1 MENTEELLP
10 FGSTALKKSI
20 LDILAADGFEK
31 MSPVQAKCIPLMM
44 KNRNV
49 LALAPTGTGKTLS
62 YVLPIV
68 NDLVDDG
75 HVQAVIIS
83 PTVALLDQI
92 KAVFE
97 EFTTKLGFPADTVKA
112 VYGQSD
118 FNKAKPDILL
128 ITPSLYKSSLSHYPI
143 NELKRVII
151 DEGDMVV
158 FDGFKEALEA
168 LKKPRDRKMI
178 SFFSASLNVQDIK
191 KVKSSFLIDQ
201 LVDVRT
207 SITNKTVEHHI
218 INIRNYSKAEA
229 LDMFLKEKKPFKSI
243 CFVSRK
249 EDLFKLADELKAIG
263 RHYLLVHGAMDKRD
277 IRNTLN
283 DFRKD
288 EEGLLLASDY
298 VSRGLDIPDVECI
311 ISADLPS
318 DSQYYFHRAGRAGRF
333 NAPGD
338 SFVFY
343 NEDDEESVKAIYDLV
358 RRGTS
363 FDTYLL
369 SQGTLKK
376 SKGTYQ
382 FRNMGKKDRAES
394 EQLQKKIRHAVN
406 KNKSSKVKP
415 NYKKKVSKA
424 VDLVKEKHRKK
435 IVLTNIA
442 RSGGNA
448 QDYHTDRKRSTK
460 RK

>member
-1 MENTEELLP
+1 MENIEELLP

-20 LDILAADGFEK
+20 LDILQADGFEK
-31 MSPVQAKCIPLMM
+31 MSPVQAKCIPLMI

-68 NDLVDDG
+68 NDLIDDG

-92 KAVFE
+92 KTVFE
-97 EFTTKLGFPADTVKA
+97 EFTSKLGFPKDCVKA
-112 VYGQSD
+112 IYSQSD

-128 ITPSLYKSSLSHYPI
+128 ITPSLYSSALSHYPI

-168 LKKPRDRKMI
+168 LKKPRDKKMI

-191 KVKSSFLIDQ
+191 KVKSTFLIQDV
-201 LVDVRT
+201 VDVRS
-207 SITNKTVEHHI
+207 SITSKSVAHHI
-218 INIRNYSKAEA
+218 VNIRNMKKGEA
-229 LDMFLKEKKPFKSI
+229 LDLFLKEIHPFKSI
-243 CFVSRK
+243 CFVSK
-249 EDLFKLADELKAIG
+249 KDDLFALASELKAMG
-263 RHYLLVHGAMDKRD
+263 KHFLLVHGAMDKRE
-277 IRNTLN
+277 IKNVLT

-311 ISADLPS
+311 ISIDLPS

-338 SFVFY
+338 SYVFY
-343 NEDDEESVKAIYDLV
+343 NEDDEEQVKSIYDLV

-369 SQGTLKK
+369 SQGSLKK

-406 KNKSSKVKP
+406 KNKSNKVKP
-415 NYKKKVSKA
+415 NYKKKVSRA

-442 RSGGNA
+442 KSGGNA
-448 QDYHTDRKRSTK
+448 ADYHVDRKRTTK
-460 RK
+460 KK

>member
-1 MENTEELLP
+1 MENKEELLP
-10 FGSTALKKSI
+10 FGSTALKKEI
-20 LDILAADGFEK
+20 LDILAQDGFEK
-31 MSPVQAKCIPLMM
+31 MSPVQAKTIPLMI
-44 KNRNV
+44 KNHNV

-75 HVQAVIIS
+75 HVQAVVIS

-92 KAVFE
+92 KSVFE
-97 EFTTKLGFPADTVKA
+97 EFTMKLGFPNDAVKA
-112 VYGQSD
+112 VYAQSD

-128 ITPSLYKSSLSHYPI
+128 ITPTLYKASLSHYPI
-143 NELKRVII
+143 NELKRVIV

-158 FDGFKEALEA
+158 FDGFKEAMEA
-168 LKKPRDRKMI
+168 LKKPRDNKMI
-178 SFFSASLNVQDIK
+178 SFFSASLNVQDVK
-191 KVKSSFLIDQ
+191 KVKSSFLIQDV
-201 LVDVRT
+201 VDVRQTIT
-207 SITNKTVEHHI
+207 SHSVKHHI
-218 INIRNYSKAEA
+218 VNIRNMNKGDA
-229 LDMFLKEKKPFKSI
+229 LNIFLKETKPFKSI
-243 CFVSRK
+243 CFVSKK
-249 EDLFKLADELKAIG
+249 EDLFHLADELKEMG
-263 RHYLLVHGAMDKRD
+263 VHYLLVHGAMDKRD

-283 DFRKD
+283 NFRKD
-288 EEGLLLASDY
+288 EENLLLASDY

-311 ISADLPS
+311 ISVNLPS
-318 DSQYYFHRAGRAGRF
+318 DTQYYFHRAGRAGRF
-333 NAPGD
+333 MAPGD
-338 SFVFY
+338 SYIFY
-343 NEDDEESVKAIYDLV
+343 NEDDEDSVKSIYDLV

-369 SQGTLKK
+369 SQGSLKK

-394 EQLQKKIRHAVN
+394 EELQKKIRHAVN
-406 KNKSSKVKP
+406 KTKSTKVKP

-424 VDLVKEKHRKK
+424 VDIVKEKHRRK

-448 QDYHTDRKRSTK
+448 TDYHVDRKRSTK

>member
-1 MENTEELLP
+1 MEKNEELLP

-20 LDILAADGFEK
+20 LDILADDGFEK
-31 MSPVQAKCIPLMM
+31 MSPVQAKCLPLMM

-75 HVQAVIIS
+75 HVQAVVIS

-92 KAVFE
+92 KTVFE
-97 EFTTKLGFPADTVKA
+97 EFTRKLGFPDDTVKA

-128 ITPSLYKSSLSHYPI
+128 ITPSLYQSALSHYPI

-168 LKKPRDRKMI
+168 LKKPRDKKMI

-191 KVKSSFLIDQ
+191 KVKSTFLIDQ
-201 LVDVRT
+201 VVDVRSTIT
-207 SITNKTVEHHI
+207 SRSVSHHI
-218 INIRNYSKAEA
+218 INIRNYRKGEA
-229 LDMFLKEKKPFKSI
+229 LGLFLDLVKPFKTI
-243 CFVSRK
+243 CFVSKK
-249 EDLFKLADELKAIG
+249 EDLFALADELKSLS
-263 RHYLLVHGAMDKRD
+263 RHYLMVHGAMDKRD
-277 IRNTLN
+277 IRNILN

-311 ISADLPS
+311 VSVDLPS

-338 SFVFY
+338 SYVFY
-343 NEDDEESVKAIYDLV
+343 NEDDEESVKSIYDLV
-358 RRGTS
+358 RRGIS

-369 SQGTLKK
+369 SQGNLKK

-406 KNKSSKVKP
+406 KTKSNKVKP

-448 QDYHTDRKRSTK
+448 TDYHTDRKRSSK